1 MSRRRAKLAAP
12 LSFAQAMEDPAL
24 FGPWFDAPSWVPWK
38 VIAKAMDGTP
48 LSPVELDLF
57 RTVAGGRSA
66 PAARVR
72 ELWPVCGRR
81 GGKTL
86 FASAKAV
93 HAGAFIDYSPFLKP
107 GERAVVMVVAADR
120 DQAQVCF
127 RYIEGFFDSIAM
139 LGAMVTSRTKE
150 SIELVNQ
157 VVIQVQTCNFRRI
170 RGRTVA
176 CAIFDEAAL
185 WFNDAESRNPD
196 TEVLA
201 AVRPAMLTIPGSLLM
216 VISSPYAR
224 RGIVWDSYARYF
236 GRNVPGVLVVQG
248 DTETMNPSVDRAIIA
263 AEYEKDSAAA
273 RAEYGARFRDDLE
286 TFVSPEAV
294 ERVTI
299 QNRAYLPVDTG
310 TRYSAFVDPAGDSG
324 QDSMAV
330 AIACHKDGRA
340 ILCRLVEWRPP
351 FSPDEATKECADILK
366 EYRLTRVSGD
376 QYAGDWP
383 TDRFRAHGIHYVK
396 AEHTKSDF
404 YGAFLPLVN
413 SRKVELLDHPR
424 MLNQLL
430 ALERSTS
437 RLGKD
442 SIAHPPRGRD
452 DLANAAA
459 GALVQVAA
467 EAARPGFALVWAVTK
482 STADVSRAR
491 RNPYMVQNPKGG
503 FEYYYDPRGS

>member
-1 MSRRRAKLAAP
+1 MSQRKAKLVMS

-24 FGPWFDAPSWVPWK
+24 FGPWFDAPSWRPWK
-38 VIAKAMDGTP
+38 AIAKAMDGTA
-48 LSPVELDLF
+48 LSPGELKVF
-57 RTVAGGRSA
+57 RAVAGGRST
-66 PAARVR
+66 PAAPVR
-72 ELWPVCGRR
+72 ELWPICGRR
-81 GGKTL
+81 AGKTL

-93 HAGAFIDYSPFLKP
+93 HAGAFVDYSPFLKP

-127 RYIEGFFDSIAM
+127 RYIEAFFDSIPM
-139 LGAMVTSRTKE
+139 LGTLVINRTKE
-150 SIELVNQ
+150 SIELANR

-185 WFNDAESRNPD
+185 WFNDTESRNPD
-196 TEVLA
+196 AEVLA
-201 AVRPAMLTIPGSLLM
+201 AVRPAMLTIPNSLLM

-224 RGIVWDSYARYF
+224 RGIVWDAYRRYY
-236 GRNVPGVLVVQG
+236 GTDTLGVLVVQG
-248 DTETMNPSVDRAIIA
+248 DTETMNPSVDRAFIA
-263 AEYEKDSAAA
+263 AEYEKDPAAA
-273 RAEYGARFRDDLE
+273 RAEYGAQFRDDLE
-286 TFVSPEAV
+286 SFVSPEAI
-294 ERVTI
+294 ERVTV
-299 QNRAYLPVDTG
+299 RGRTYLPAEPSA
-310 TRYSAFVDPAGDSG
+310 RYSAFVDPAGGSG
-324 QDSMAV
+324 QDSMTLG
-330 AIACHKDGRA
+330 IACHQDGKA

-351 FSPDEATKECADILK
+351 FSPDEATKECAQILK
-366 EYRLTRVSGD
+366 EYALTKVTGD
-376 QYAGDWP
+376 QYGGDWP
-383 TDRFRAHGIHYVK
+383 TDRFRAHGIQYLK
-396 AEHTKSDF
+396 ADHTKSDF
-404 YGAFLPLVN
+404 YSAFLPFVN
-413 SRKVELLDHPR
+413 SQKVELLDHPR
-424 MLNQLL
+424 MISQLL

-459 GALVQVAA
+459 GAIVQVAA

-503 FEYYYDPRGS
+503 LEYYYDPRGS